1 LQAIFKKY
9 EFDFGPEKYS
19 DIDSLWTMSKHEY
32 LIAANSTF
40 SLWAYYFNMSNIK
53 CFTFPKEWAETI
65 QNKGYQLFDKS
76 LSNVVLV
83 NEE

>member
-1 LQAIFKKY
+1 M
-9 EFDFGPEKYS
+9 EN
-19 DIDSLWTMSKHEY
+19 SKHQNM
-32 LIAANSTF
+32 IAANVKF
-40 SLWAYYFNMSNIK
+40 FR
-53 CFTFPKEWAETI
+53 FPKEWAETI